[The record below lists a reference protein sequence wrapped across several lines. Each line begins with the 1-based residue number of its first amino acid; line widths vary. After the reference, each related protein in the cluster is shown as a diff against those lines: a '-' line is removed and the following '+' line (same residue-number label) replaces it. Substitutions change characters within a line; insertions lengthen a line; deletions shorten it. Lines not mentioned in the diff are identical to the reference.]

1 MLCQRDLTD
10 MEVVTGASNS
20 DMSRYAAGLKEWIAK
35 ALQCAPSEMDIKLV
49 AGDAS
54 PRRYYR
60 VTSLKGLATLNIGG
74 ETREMPSF
82 IAMVSPASQN
92 NEAFLRVGAQ
102 MAQAGIRTPAVWAH
116 SMRQGWFLLED
127 FGDQQ
132 LLPALA
138 SYPDSAAALYQKA
151 LDALVCQI
159 SLPCE
164 QAGIPRYDSR
174 RLKTEMDVFPEWFL
188 SGLLGIQPD
197 ERLRQCCAMLT
208 DYLISAFAE
217 QPTVWVHRDF
227 HSRNLMLLDSNEL
240 GVIDF
245 QDAVRGPI
253 TYDPVSLLKDC
264 YIRWPRAQQLEWLDG
279 YLMQLRSAGVG
290 PSSVDGPPLSAEQ
303 ASRLQ
308 AVATRLKEVSP
319 SQFQRWFDL
328 TGLQR
333 HLRVLG
339 VFSRLHLRDQKSTY
353 LADLPLVAEYVREA
367 LALTAGSHSSVAE
380 FRDWFESDLMSVIS
394 EQPWYEAI
402 DAEGW
407 IV

>member
-1 MLCQRDLTD
+1 MRGQFDCSLSPFFAVRWEQSRPSAIHSDRSQHLLCQRDLTG
-10 MEVVTGASNS
+10 MEVVTGASDSN
-20 DMSRYAAGLKEWIAK
+20 MSHYPVGLKEWIAK
-35 ALQCAPSEMDIKLV
+35 ALQSAPSEIQIELI

-82 IAMVSPASQN
+82 IAMVSPASEN

-102 MAQAGIRTPAVWAH
+102 MAKAGVRTPAVWTH
-116 SMRQGWFLLED
+116 SLRRGWFLLED

-132 LLPALA
+132 LLPALV
-138 SYPDSAAALYQKA
+138 SFPDSAAALYQKA
-151 LDALVCQI
+151 FDALVCQI

-227 HSRNLMLLDSNEL
+227 HSRNLMLLGANEL

-245 QDAVRGPI
+245 QDAVHGPYS
-253 TYDPVSLLKDC
+253 YDVVSLLRDC
-264 YIRWPRAQQLEWLDG
+264 YLRWEPETVTHWALAYWQSARADG
-279 YLMQLRSAGVG
+279 LLA
-290 PSSVDGPPLSAEQ
+290 
-303 ASRLQ
+303 
-308 AVATRLKEVSP
+308 EVSEA
-319 SQFQRWFDL
+319 QFLRDFDL
-328 TGLQR
+328 MGLQR
-333 HLRVLG
+333 HLKVMG
-339 VFSRLHLRDQKSTY
+339 IFCRLSLRDNKSQY
-353 LADLPLVAEYVREA
+353 LADIPLVIQYFSEVSRQYPELGDFVEWFNRRA
-367 LALTAGSHSSVAE
+367 LPIANQRLPKSAS
-380 FRDWFESDLMSVIS
+380 
-394 EQPWYEAI
+394 
-402 DAEGW
+402 
-407 IV
+407 

>member
-1 MLCQRDLTD
+1 
-10 MEVVTGASNS
+10 
-20 DMSRYAAGLKEWIAK
+20 
-35 ALQCAPSEMDIKLV
+35 
-49 AGDAS
+49 
-54 PRRYYR
+54 
-60 VTSLKGLATLNIGG
+60 
-74 ETREMPSF
+74 MPSC
-82 IAMVSPASQN
+82 IAMVSPASEN
-92 NEAFLRVGAQ
+92 NEAFLSVGTQLAK
-102 MAQAGIRTPAVWAH
+102 AGVRTPAVRAQALH
-116 SMRQGWFLLED
+116 QGWFLLED

-132 LLPALA
+132 LLPVLA
-138 SYPDSAAALYQKA
+138 SHPDSAATLYQKA
-151 LDALVCQI
+151 FDALVCQI

-164 QAGIPRYDSR
+164 AVDIPHYDAE
-174 RLKTEMDVFPEWFL
+174 RLKTELDVFPEWFL

-197 ERLRQCCAMLT
+197 ARLRQCFEVLT
-208 DYLISAFAE
+208 NYLISAFAE

-227 HSRNLMLLDSNEL
+227 HSRNLMLLETNEL

-245 QDAVRGPI
+245 QDAVLGPI
-253 TYDPVSLLKDC
+253 TYGPVSLLKDC

-279 YLMQLRSAGVG
+279 YLMQLRRVAVG
-290 PSSVDGPPLSAEQ
+290 PPSVDLSAPSAEQ
-303 ASRLQ
+303 ASHLQ
-308 AVATRLKEVSP
+308 ALATRLEEVNP

-380 FRDWFESDLMSVIS
+380 FRDWFESDLMLVIS
-394 EQPWYEAI
+394 EQPWFEAI
-402 DAEGW
+402 DVEGW